1 MHVCAFFLS
10 FSFFLKIEFPASRKT
25 SAILNHKQSTLTNNA
40 TPFHSLAAAKPENTI
55 VKNFH
60 GKQAKPETSEKPCKY
75 NVKERRSME
84 RPKK

>member
-1 MHVCAFFLS
+1 MTKRKKS
-10 FSFFLKIEFPASRKT
+10 LKDWDKLDGFQKALEDFNPKESTPA
-25 SAILNHKQSTLTNNA
+25 NNA
-40 TPFHSLAAAKPENTI
+40 TPFHSLAAAKPENTV